1 MKKKTKTSAV
11 KISPEKIA
19 DLINSIKDHGSILAQ
34 KKITAGFD
42 GFIDTI
48 VKVIKKK
55 QAGKPPSLFTTIKEF
70 GDYIIEKQGA
80 SLSLEIEERGSKI
93 GGNMPIM
100 ANALGQLGV
109 AVNCVGALGYPQ
121 FHPVFKNLSS
131 NCHHYSFADPGTATA
146 FEFND
151 GKIMMAQMAELN
163 SFGWDKI
170 KERVGIDTLVSIY
183 KQSDLVCILNWSEI
197 DASTD
202 IWKGILKDVLPGYSF
217 TGEQQIVFFDL
228 SDCSKRSTDS
238 IKEALQLLQ
247 EFAKNTKVV
256 LSLNKNEARILYKIL
271 YGKNSKKDLP
281 GIGKKIF
288 EKIGIHTLVL
298 HSAKEVAAFTNEE
311 MVVVDTFFI
320 PDPKISTGAGDNFNA
335 GFCAA
340 QLLKLDLKS
349 SVIFATAVSGY
360 YVRTGTSAQV
370 NDTIDF
376 LESIQKSN

>member
-1 MKKKTKTSAV
+1 MKKKSKTSAA
-11 KISPEKIA
+11 IPRDKIA
-19 DLINSIKDHGSILAQ
+19 YLINAIKDRGTELRE

-55 QAGKPPSLFTTIKEF
+55 QAGKSPLLFTTIKEF
-70 GDYIIEKQGA
+70 GDYVIEKQGA
-80 SLSLEIEERGSKI
+80 SLSLEIEERSSKI

-109 AVNCVGALGYPQ
+109 AVNCVGALGHPQ
-121 FHPVFKNLSS
+121 LHPVFKNLSS

-170 KERVGIDTLVSIY
+170 KERIGIDTLISLK
-183 KQSDLVCILNWSEI
+183 KQSDHFCILKWIEI

-202 IWKGILKDVLPGYSF
+202 IWKGILKDVLPGYSL
-217 TGEQQIVFFDL
+217 TGEKQTDFFDL

-247 EFAKNTKVV
+247 EFAKHSKVV
-256 LSLNKNEARILYKIL
+256 LSLNKNEAGILYKLL

-288 EKIGIHTLVL
+288 EKAGIHTLVL

-311 MVVVDTFFI
+311 MVVVNTFFI

-340 QLLKLDLKS
+340 QLLKLDLES
-349 SVIFATAVSGY
+349 SVIFANAVSGY

-376 LESIQKSN
+376 LETIQKSN